1 MASALLID
9 VDYLQEHSV
18 VPTNVD
24 PKLIEPSIVWVGD
37 YYIQKILG
45 TDLYEQICTQISSS
59 TLSSA
64 NQTLL
69 NTWLKDCLINY
80 IISELPDDFKLR
92 LMNKGPMIKN
102 SENSQPASIEDIER
116 FISKYKSKAEFYAQR
131 AINFLCDNTSTYPL
145 YSGGNSNLSDIQ
157 PISNS
162 FKCSLFLGDADSYVD
177 KVRDYK
183 NITDL

>member
-9 VDYLQEHSV
+9 VEYLQEHSV

-24 PKLIEPSIVWVGD
+24 PKLIEPSIIWVGD

-45 TDLYEQICTQISSS
+45 TDLYNEICSQVAAGT
-59 TLSSA
+59 TTSA
-64 NQTLL
+64 NNTLL
-69 NTWLKDCLINY
+69 QTWLKDVLINY

-145 YSGGNSNLSDIQ
+145 YTNGNTDLSDIQ
-157 PISNS
+157 PITNS
-162 FKCSLFLGDADSYVD
+162 FKCSLFLGDAESYVD
-177 KVRDYK
+177 KVRDWK
-183 NITDL
+183 NIKDL

>member
-1 MASALLID
+1 MATALFID
-9 VDYLQEHSV
+9 VAYLQEHSV

-24 PKLIEPSIVWVGD
+24 PKLIEPSIIWVQD

-45 TDLYEQICTQISSS
+45 TDLYDSIASQITAG
-59 TLSSA
+59 TTTAA
-64 NQTLL
+64 NNTLL
-69 NTWLKDCLINY
+69 QTWLKDVLINY

-131 AINFLCDNTSTYPL
+131 AINYLCDNTATYPL
-145 YSGGNSNLSDIQ
+145 YNTGNTDLSDIQ
-157 PISNS
+157 PIKNS
-162 FKCSLFLGDADSYVD
+162 FKCSLFLKDSDSEVD